1 MKSLTTKV
9 CTGLLLLS
17 TIVSA
22 QELPSVFTYKIGN
35 NTISLLS
42 ESQQKANPGI
52 LIGATDAILKEYA
65 PDGTIPNAMNAF
77 LLQTPDKNILFDT
90 GMGRKLFENLETLG
104 VPAEKVDI
112 VIITHMHGDHIGGM
126 LKGDNKAFPNA
137 EVYLPQPEHDYW
149 TNQEIINQLP
159 ENRRGSF
166 LNAIKVVE
174 TYKDKL
180 HLFVPDQ
187 LGGKSNPI
195 LKGIQGIAAYGHTP
209 GHTVFLVEAGN
220 EKLLVWGDVTHAM
233 AIQMP
238 HPEIAVTYDVNPE
251 DAIKARKEILEYVEK
266 HQIPIAGMHIA
277 FPGMGQIKKGETI
290 GYKFIPFK

>member
-1 MKSLTTKV
+1 MSV
-9 CTGLLLLS
+9 GLLLLS
-17 TIVSA
+17 PIASA
-22 QELPSVFTYKIGN
+22 QENPSVFTYKTGN
-35 NTISLLS
+35 TTISLLS
-42 ESQQKANPGI
+42 EAQQKGNSGI
-52 LIGATDAILKEYA
+52 LVGATDAILKEYA
-65 PDGTIPNAMNAF
+65 PDGSFPNAMNAF

-90 GMGRKLFENLETLG
+90 GMGRKLFENLESLG

-137 EVYLPQPEHDYW
+137 EVYLSQPEHDYW

-166 LNAIKVVE
+166 LNAIKVIE

-180 HLFVPDQ
+180 HLFAPGQ
-187 LGGKSNPI
+187 LGQKAKPI
-195 LKGIQGIAAYGHTP
+195 LNGVQGIAAYGHTP
-209 GHTVFLVEAGN
+209 GHTVFLVGTGN
-220 EKLLVWGDVTHAM
+220 EQLLIWGDLTHAM

-238 HPEIAVTYDVNPE
+238 HPEIAVTYDTDPE

-277 FPGMGQIKKGETI
+277 FPGIGQVKKGETV